1 MMDNSIVLEFDKS
14 IPNLAGYEYGVS
26 IYEEQIKGK
35 LDISKN
41 FEIAFPDYI
50 EMIASS
56 FVQGLFSDI
65 VNQIGLANTESR
77 LTIKAATLDIAESI
91 KRKL

>member
-1 MMDNSIVLEFDKS
+1 
-14 IPNLAGYEYGVS
+14 
-26 IYEEQIKGK
+26 
-35 LDISKN
+35 
-41 FEIAFPDYI
+41 
-50 EMIASS
+50 MIASS